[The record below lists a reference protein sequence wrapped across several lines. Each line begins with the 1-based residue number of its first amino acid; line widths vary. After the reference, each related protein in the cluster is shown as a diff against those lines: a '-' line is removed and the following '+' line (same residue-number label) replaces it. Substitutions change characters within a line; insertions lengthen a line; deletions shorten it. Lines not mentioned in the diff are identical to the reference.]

1 MTSSQPRRSREH
13 GTSPRQRGTNP
24 RALGTNPRALGSHGA
39 AGSPRDVAAVLTAR
53 DTAMAIL
60 RLAGVVWCATC
71 ADGGTVLASSVTV
84 AGVRLHETWTPCPAC
99 ADRPLP
105 SSIATTITNRFGH
118 HLEHAPHMFE
128 APGTAARLD
137 ALIHPPP

>member
-39 AGSPRDVAAVLTAR
+39 AGSPLDVAAVLTAR

-71 ADGGTVLASSVTV
+71 GDGGTVPYGFNRP
-84 AGVRLHETWTPCPAC
+84 GVSEWMPCPAC

-118 HLEHAPHMFE
+118 HLKHAPHMFE

-137 ALIHPPP
+137 ALVHPPP